1 MIKTYL
7 TDRCVAG
14 YPCTAE
20 WGVRPLHSIHC
31 SSNYSHP
38 AGGTPCL
45 CPPVSVLSV
54 SLYIQWPPGLSI
66 FFNSNSCFEANL
78 RVSSFKILAA
88 VEIFL
93 EKVGTNKFYL
103 NLFRVFFYSR
113 IEIYSAQG
121 IFLYFIILHVYT
133 LLFSVALYVY
143 ICYYFSFWTTAW
155 HFLVFHIIWIFRH
168 WKFYALLI
176 THPM

>member
-1 MIKTYL
+1 MIKVHAKFLEMKHIICWLAMIIEHGKMLKMKHWIFLIMYNYRKRAKDYELIFLWGNCMIKTYL

-45 CPPVSVLSV
+45 CPPVLVLSV

-66 FFNSNSCFEANL
+66 FFNSNFCFVL
-78 RVSSFKILAA
+78 RLILGCLAA
-88 VEIFL
+88 VYIF
-93 EKVGTNKFYL
+93 F
-103 NLFRVFFYSR
+103 
-113 IEIYSAQG
+113 
-121 IFLYFIILHVYT
+121 
-133 LLFSVALYVY
+133 
-143 ICYYFSFWTTAW
+143 
-155 HFLVFHIIWIFRH
+155 
-168 WKFYALLI
+168 
-176 THPM
+176 

>member
-1 MIKTYL
+1 MIKVHAKSLEMKHTCIICGLTMIIEHGKMLKMKHWIFLIMYNYGKRAKDYELIFLWGNCMIKTYL

-66 FFNSNSCFEANL
+66 FFNSNSCFVL
-78 RVSSFKILAA
+78 RLIWGGVPSR
-88 VEIFL
+88 FL
-93 EKVGTNKFYL
+93 LLLKFFFLKLVRTN
-103 NLFRVFFYSR
+103 
-113 IEIYSAQG
+113 
-121 IFLYFIILHVYT
+121 FI
-133 LLFSVALYVY
+133 
-143 ICYYFSFWTTAW
+143 
-155 HFLVFHIIWIFRH
+155 
-168 WKFYALLI
+168 
-176 THPM
+176 

>member
-1 MIKTYL
+1 MWIDYDYRTWKNVEDETLNFSDNVQYGKRAKDYELIFLWGNCMIKTYL

-54 SLYIQWPPGLSI
+54 SLYIQ
-66 FFNSNSCFEANL
+66 
-78 RVSSFKILAA
+78 
-88 VEIFL
+88 
-93 EKVGTNKFYL
+93 
-103 NLFRVFFYSR
+103 
-113 IEIYSAQG
+113 
-121 IFLYFIILHVYT
+121 
-133 LLFSVALYVY
+133 
-143 ICYYFSFWTTAW
+143 
-155 HFLVFHIIWIFRH
+155 
-168 WKFYALLI
+168 
-176 THPM
+176 

>member
-1 MIKTYL
+1 MYNYGKRAKDYELIFLWGNCMIKTYL

-54 SLYIQWPPGLSI
+54 SLYIQ
-66 FFNSNSCFEANL
+66 
-78 RVSSFKILAA
+78 
-88 VEIFL
+88 
-93 EKVGTNKFYL
+93 
-103 NLFRVFFYSR
+103 
-113 IEIYSAQG
+113 
-121 IFLYFIILHVYT
+121 
-133 LLFSVALYVY
+133 
-143 ICYYFSFWTTAW
+143 
-155 HFLVFHIIWIFRH
+155 
-168 WKFYALLI
+168 
-176 THPM
+176 